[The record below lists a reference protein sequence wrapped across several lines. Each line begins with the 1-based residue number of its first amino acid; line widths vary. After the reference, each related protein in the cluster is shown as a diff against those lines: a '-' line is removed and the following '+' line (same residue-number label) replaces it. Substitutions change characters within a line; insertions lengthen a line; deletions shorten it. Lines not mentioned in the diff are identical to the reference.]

1 MAPPVHSPIVYSGL
15 ALIGSRPFSMSG
27 QRGWKTDEES
37 EGLPRVPS
45 RIEVLPQPGGRATAL
60 PSFTAFRSV
69 VHCLG
74 AMARGCTPALP
85 FRLADLRDGVAMVVA
100 FSLEVLTMS
109 RKHEKTRI
117 DIYAR
122 ITEKIVADLER
133 GVRPWMRPWCIAN
146 AADRVT
152 RPLRYNGLPYSGMNV
167 LLLWSEA
174 MARGFASPTWMTFK
188 QALELGGAVR
198 KGETGSMVVFASR
211 FTKTDVGPAGEE
223 FDREIPFLKAYTVFN
238 VAQIDGLPDRYY
250 GVDKTVADPVERIE
264 HADRFFANTG
274 AVIRHGGVQAY
285 YSPASD
291 HIQMPPFQT
300 FRDAASY
307 VAVLSHEATHWTAA
321 PNRVGRDLSRYAKD
335 KSERAREE
343 LIAELG
349 SCFLC
354 ADLGIVP
361 ELEPRP
367 DHASYL
373 DSWLRSARR
382 REAALPSRAGE
393 WRMFHASLHHL
404 RRCDWIVARRPCQKQ
419 LEEPG
424 GLML

>member
-1 MAPPVHSPIVYSGL
+1 
-15 ALIGSRPFSMSG
+15 
-27 QRGWKTDEES
+27 
-37 EGLPRVPS
+37 
-45 RIEVLPQPGGRATAL
+45 
-60 PSFTAFRSV
+60 
-69 VHCLG
+69 
-74 AMARGCTPALP
+74 
-85 FRLADLRDGVAMVVA
+85 
-100 FSLEVLTMS
+100 MS
-109 RKHEKTRI
+109 RKENGSRT

-122 ITEKIVADLER
+122 ITDRIVAELEK
-133 GVRPWMRPWCIAN
+133 GVRPWTQPWHSTNTIG
-146 AADRVT
+146 RVT
-152 RPLRYNGLPYSGMNV
+152 RPLRHNGLPYSGMNV

-174 MARGFASPTWMTFK
+174 IARGYATPIWMTFK

-211 FTKTDVGPAGEE
+211 FTKTETDAGGEE

-238 VAQIDGLPDRYY
+238 TAQIDGLPDHYHARAEP
-250 GVDKTVADPVERIE
+250 VRDPVERIE

-274 AVIRHGGVQAY
+274 AVIRHGGNKAFF
-285 YSPASD
+285 SPAGD
-291 HIQMPPFQT
+291 FVQMPPFAS

-321 PNRVGRDLSRYAKD
+321 PHRVNRDLSRYAKD
-335 KSERAREE
+335 RSERAREE

-373 DSWLRSARR
+373 DSWLSVLAGDKRAIFQAAAHAQRAVAYLHDLQPATAGA
-382 REAALPSRAGE
+382 REAA
-393 WRMFHASLHHL
+393 
-404 RRCDWIVARRPCQKQ
+404 
-419 LEEPG
+419 
-424 GLML
+424 